1 MSGSA
6 APLDRS
12 PARRRL
18 VFITHPQPRADH
30 VCARL
35 REAGLAAHALPA
47 FGLRPLAPEALA
59 DAAARLSDYDIAV
72 MVSPTAVAMLTGAA
86 GGRPWPARTLAAV
99 VGRGSRDALMLGPGP
114 PARVSMPEGSADAEA
129 LLAEPEMSEVV
140 GKRILLV
147 RGETGRDEF
156 AQTLRARGAT
166 VDELRA
172 YARTEA
178 PWPEPAATALFQAAA
193 QASAAVFV
201 FTTTSAAARVEQ
213 ALADRGAAA
222 LAWARACPA
231 LAVHPR
237 IASSL
242 HQGGWTRACAIEP
255 GVDALVAALESG

>member
-72 MVSPTAVAMLTGAA
+72 MA

-147 RGETGRDEF
+147 RGETGRDEL